1 MFTTVCPDDKRSN
14 NYFLGLNEF
23 NSKTAYQQFFMAIH
37 HLPSG
42 YGCSRQHLTV
52 YVQQQNQSFSSR
64 VHTDFNSSAFIE

>member
-14 NYFLGLNEF
+14 QLFSWIKSL
-23 NSKTAYQQFFMAIH
+23 NSKTGYQQFFMAAY

-42 YGCSRQHLTV
+42 YGCFRQHLTV
-52 YVQQQNQSFSSR
+52 YVQQQNQSFSSG